1 MILMELGKGTFE
13 TWMKLNVW
21 IIFDPQNEKKMKPI
35 LDLFMFFVY
44 ISYGDHITDDKKYFS
59 CNVVRTMVICL

>member
-1 MILMELGKGTFE
+1 MKEEMIQMELGKGTFE

-44 ISYGDHITDDKKYFS
+44 VSWGSYYG
-59 CNVVRTMVICL
+59 